1 MPSAARVLAVWRRF
15 IGQSHGRPPAHHHS
29 DQPLLREGPLG
40 ARARHLPYREER
52 HLQVIHWAHIW
63 RAGRGWTAPVL
74 VTPKGPLRE
83 SAQIVRFADAHAHLG
98 LYRNP
103 LAAALEARFDAH
115 LGPDARTWMY
125 HRMLEPP
132 GPDGGVRRARRPAL
146 GARRAADDAAADA
159 QADRRAAPTPTTSTP
174 PPRATACGR
183 SSTRSPPASAT
194 AAPTC
199 AATPSAPPTS
209 RSPRSPPPCSS
220 PTATASRCRRSTSCP
235 APYGDEVQAMREH
248 PAGRFALRLYDQE
261 RP

>member
-1 MPSAARVLAVWRRF
+1 MDDLRLITIPISHFCEKARWALELA
-15 IGQSHGRPPAHHHS
+15 
-29 DQPLLREGPLG
+29 
-40 ARARHLPYREER
+40 HLPYREER
-52 HLQVIHWAHIW
+52 HMQVIHWAHTW

-125 HRMLEPP
+125 NRMLDRPDLMEEYAAP
-132 GPDGGVRRARRPAL
+132 GVPRWERAGLPMMLPLMRKLIVRRTDADDDHAAAARERVRAEFDEVAARLSDGRPYLCGDTFSAADLAFAALAAAVLVPDRYGVRL
-146 GARRAADDAAADA
+146 
-159 QADRRAAPTPTTSTP
+159 P
-174 PPRATACGR
+174 PVDELPE
-183 SSTRSPPASAT
+183 
-194 AAPTC
+194 
-199 AATPSAPPTS
+199 
-209 RSPRSPPPCSS
+209 
-220 PTATASRCRRSTSCP
+220 
-235 APYGDEVQAMREH
+235 PYGTEVQAMREH